1 MPTKRIADVLN
12 YGAICLT
19 GYFDEKPKTI
29 ITFGSFGTFG
39 QLTMC
44 GDSLLVGARTG
55 FVWVGPELLG
65 LISGVRTLSVAVDH
79 RCPPLSQAP

>member
-12 YGAICLT
+12 YGAICLA
-19 GYFDEKPKTI
+19 GYFDDKPKTI
-29 ITFGSFGTFG
+29 TTFGTFG

-55 FVWVGPELLG
+55 FVWVGPRLLG
-65 LISGVRTLSVAVDH
+65 LISGVRTLSVDH
-79 RCPPLSQAP
+79 WCPPLSQAP

>member
-1 MPTKRIADVLN
+1 MPAKGIADVLN

-65 LISGVRTLSVAVDH
+65 LISGVRTLSVDH